1 MIYPHFFQLSWNMD
15 FDQKWFEF
23 LTLGFFIAVALEA
36 MIKHQLQLD
45 NVTIPSWGNPKRAH
59 TILFVP
65 AASSIWFSIVFSHS
79 VPPLQEHSLPYS
91 NCRIF
96 FDFRSNIFYVPS
108 RIYLVFGSNGMN
120 VPFVRT

>member
-23 LTLGFFIAVALEA
+23 PTLSFYNAVALEA

-65 AASSIWFSIVFSHS
+65 ASSSNWFSIVFSHS
-79 VPPLQEHSLPYS
+79 VPPLQGHSLPYINS
-91 NCRIF
+91 RIF
-96 FDFRSNIFYVPS
+96 CVFAPNIF
-108 RIYLVFGSNGMN
+108 MN
-120 VPFVRT
+120 LPEYI